1 MLDGSCDSLLSEF
14 FSIRLIIVA
23 HSILQFKTFLLFFQ
37 TFSKT
42 EKHWDFQPDFEVWIL
57 IKSHGESED
66 PPWLNLEISRI
77 LFQLSL
83 VAIISLW
90 TNVAAGLEARDPSY
104 PRTTGVGFP
113 TRTACACTR
122 WGFPC
127 LVCHQTS
134 GALLPHL
141 FTLATRSRRSRS
153 AVSSLWHC
161 P

>member
-1 MLDGSCDSLLSEF
+1 MSHIRS
-14 FSIRLIIVA
+14 FSSR
-23 HSILQFKTFLLFFQ
+23 LFFYFSEHSARQ
-37 TFSKT
+37 ETIGTFSQIWKCG
-42 EKHWDFQPDFEVWIL
+42 FRL
-57 IKSHGESED
+57 KSHGESED

-141 FTLATRSRRSRS
+141 FTLATHSQRSRS